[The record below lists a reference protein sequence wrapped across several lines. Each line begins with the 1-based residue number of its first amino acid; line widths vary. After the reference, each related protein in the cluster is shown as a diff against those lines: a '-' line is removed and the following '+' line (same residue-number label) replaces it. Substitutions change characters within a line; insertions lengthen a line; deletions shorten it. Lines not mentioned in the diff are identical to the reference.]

1 MLDKV
6 RRLVALFGRESWS
19 RFLKVYLFGAIVSL
33 VETAS
38 IAAVFPIISWI
49 GPYSNSAPSWF
60 ARYSSNEALTV
71 LGALYLA
78 GLALRTWAIFVTAK
92 LNMSEG
98 YAFGTRLFK
107 TIIEQPYE
115 WHFKN
120 HSANIR
126 AVILNDAQDIIS
138 FVMIPLGRL
147 ISQITLVFAISLV
160 LLFYFPL
167 PTIFV
172 SATVVLIYG
181 LILIVLKKPI
191 KKDAERQIQAHTSRH
206 RLSTEAFASIREVR
220 LSHLENKFVQEFAA
234 SSNELAMSST
244 NRYVYVEL
252 PKLVLEAL
260 IFIIF
265 AFTMLGRSANFQ
277 LFEIASLPALA
288 LFAIASLKL
297 FPMGHLVFVNL
308 ANLRSGWPLVTK
320 LENFF
325 KGLQHQEASL
335 ECPPLKKCISLKNI
349 SYSYPGSAHTVLKD
363 LNFDVFVG
371 QKIAITGPSGVGKS
385 TLIDLIAGL
394 LQPSKGTIE
403 IDGMQLCRGHGRDWQ
418 KQLKYCPQNP
428 CLFDMS
434 IKENVTL
441 GSNHSHKDLDDVL
454 RLTCLTD
461 LVAKQTEQANHT
473 AGEMGRNLSGG
484 QIKRIS
490 IARAMLHPASVYI
503 LDEPTSNLDS
513 ELASSIMD
521 SVFAT
526 QPNSIFLIVTHDN
539 NLVKKCDKILELAP
553 ISL

>member
-1 MLDKV
+1 M
-6 RRLVALFGRESWS
+6 
-19 RFLKVYLFGAIVSL
+19 
-33 VETAS
+33 
-38 IAAVFPIISWI
+38 FPILSWI
-49 GPYSNSAPSWF
+49 GPFSDSAPSWF
-60 ARYSSNEALTV
+60 AKYSSSEALTI
-71 LGALYLA
+71 LGALYLT

-98 YAFGTRLFK
+98 YAFGTQLFK

-147 ISQITLVFAISLV
+147 ISQITLVIAVSLV
-160 LLFYFPL
+160 LLFYFPF
-167 PTIFV
+167 PTLFV
-172 SATVVLIYG
+172 GATVIVLYG

-191 KKDAERQIQAHTSRH
+191 KRDAERQIHAHTSRH

-220 LSHLENKFVQEFAA
+220 LSHLENKFVEEFAA
-234 SSNELAMSST
+234 SSNQLALSST

-265 AFTMLGRSANFQ
+265 ALMMFGRSASSA
-277 LFEIASLPALA
+277 LVEITSFPALA

-308 ANLRSGWPLVTK
+308 AHLRSGWPLVTQ

-325 KGLQHQEASL
+325 KNLQHEEASL
-335 ECPPLKKCISLKNI
+335 KCPPLKKCISLKNI
-349 SYSYPGSAHTVLKD
+349 SYRYPDSTHTVLKD
-363 LNFDVFVG
+363 MSFDVYVG

-394 LQPSKGTIE
+394 LHPSNGTIE
-403 IDGMQLCRGHGRDWQ
+403 IDAMPLSPGHGRDWQ
-418 KQLKYCPQNP
+418 KQLKYCPQSP

-434 IKENVTL
+434 IEENVTL
-441 GSNHSHKDLDDVL
+441 GSEYSRKELDDVL
-454 RLTCLTD
+454 KLTCLTD
-461 LVAKQTEQANHT
+461 LVAQQPEQANRT

-490 IARAMLHPASVYI
+490 IARAMLHPAAVYI
-503 LDEPTSNLDS
+503 FDEPTSNLDS
-513 ELASSIMD
+513 ALASSIMD
-521 SVFAT
+521 NVFTA

-539 NLVKKCDKILELAP
+539 NLVIKCDKVLELAP
-553 ISL
+553 NSL

>member
-1 MLDKV
+1 MFDKV
-6 RRLVALFGRESWS
+6 QRLIALFGRESWS

-38 IAAVFPIISWI
+38 IALVFPILSWI
-49 GPYSNSAPSWF
+49 GPYSNSAPTWF
-60 ARYSSNEALTV
+60 AKYSSNEALTV
-71 LGALYLA
+71 LGALYLT
-78 GLALRTWAIFVTAK
+78 GLALRTCAIFVSAK

-98 YAFGTRLFK
+98 YAFGIRLFK

-115 WHFKN
+115 WHFKH
-120 HSANIR
+120 HSANVR

-147 ISQITLVFAISLV
+147 ISQMTLVFAVSLV
-160 LLFYFPL
+160 LLFYFPI
-167 PTIFV
+167 PTIIV
-172 SATVVLIYG
+172 GSAVILIYS
-181 LILIVLKKPI
+181 LILLGLKKPI

-220 LSHLENKFVQEFAA
+220 LSQLENKFVQEFATSSDQLA
-234 SSNELAMSST
+234 SAST

-265 AFTMLGRSANFQ
+265 AFTMLGRSANSQ
-277 LFEIASLPALA
+277 LYEITSLPALA
-288 LFAIASLKL
+288 FFAIASLKL

-308 ANLRSGWPLVTK
+308 ANLRSGWPLVSK
-320 LENFF
+320 LENFYKDF
-325 KGLQHQEASL
+325 QHDIEILQ
-335 ECPPLKKCISLKNI
+335 CPQLQKCLSLKNI
-349 SYSYPGSAHTVLKD
+349 SYSYPGSAHPVLKD
-363 LNFDVFVG
+363 LSFDVFVG

-394 LQPSKGTIE
+394 LQPSQGTIE
-403 IDGMQLCRGHGRDWQ
+403 IDGIQLSPGHSRDWQ
-418 KQLKYCPQNP
+418 KQLKYCPQSP

-434 IKENVTL
+434 IEENVTL
-441 GSNHSHKDLDDVL
+441 GSKHSPKELDDAL
-454 RLTCLTD
+454 RLACLTD
-461 LVAKQTEQANHT
+461 LVAQQTEQENHT

-490 IARAMLHPASVYI
+490 IARAMLHPASIYI

-521 SVFAT
+521 SVFAS
-526 QPNSIFLIVTHDN
+526 QPHSIFLIVTHDN